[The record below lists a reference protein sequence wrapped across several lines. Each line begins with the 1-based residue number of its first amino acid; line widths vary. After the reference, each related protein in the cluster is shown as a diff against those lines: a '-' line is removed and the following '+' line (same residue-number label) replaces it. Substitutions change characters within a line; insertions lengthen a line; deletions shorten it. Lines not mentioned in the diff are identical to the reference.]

1 MADKIA
7 DFMFQKSGVSNL
19 GKFMDVASFR
29 HKLISGNIANASTPG
44 YQSKDI
50 NFFEEFRRVT
60 ESSDELSGTMTHENH
75 IPLGNHAS
83 KAPEVNEAKVTDGEM
98 NSVDADKE
106 ISGLA
111 QNELIYT
118 VGARLL
124 KDKFDSLRKAIETP

>member
-7 DFMFQKSGVSNL
+7 AFMFQKTGVDNL
-19 GKFMDVASFR
+19 GKFLDVASFR
-29 HKLISGNIANASTPG
+29 HKLVSGNIANSSTPG

-60 ESSDELSGTMTHENH
+60 GSSGELSGVMTHENH
-75 IPLGNHAS
+75 LPLGNHAS
-83 KAPEVNEAKVTDGEM
+83 KAPKINEARVTEGEM

-106 ISGLA
+106 ISNLA

-124 KDKFDSLRKAIETP
+124 KSKFESLRKAIRTP